1 MGRPREAMVMD
12 MLGTLVNVVAIVIG
26 SLSGHFLIPAI
37 PKSMSQTVTAGVALA
52 VVLIGLDMALIT
64 QNLLIIILSLALGGA
79 IGELAGIQGAL
90 DRIGERVRQAVPSA
104 IGAGDAF
111 VTATLIFCV
120 GPMAIMGAIQSGVA
134 GDHATLYA
142 KSTLDGI
149 TSLVLGSTLGLGVL
163 GSALPVLLYQ
173 GGITLA
179 AAQLS
184 TLLTADMV
192 TELTASG
199 GMIIVALGLNMLGVT
214 GLRVANLLPALVLA
228 PALSSLASI
237 IFVLG

>member
-1 MGRPREAMVMD
+1 MVMV
-12 MLGTLVNVVAIVIG
+12 MLGTIVNVVAIILG
-26 SLSGHFLIPAI
+26 SLAGHFVIPAI
-37 PKSMSQTVTAGVALA
+37 PESMSQTVTAGVALA
-52 VVLIGLDMALIT
+52 VVLIGMDMALTT
-64 QNLLIIILSLALGGA
+64 QNLLIIIVSLALGGA

-90 DRIGERVRQAVPSA
+90 DRLGDRVRQAVPSA
-104 IGAGDAF
+104 IGVGEAF

-163 GSALPVLLYQ
+163 GSAVPVFLYQ

-214 GLRVANLLPALVLA
+214 SLRVANLLPALVLA
-228 PALSSLASI
+228 PALSLLSEMLSI
-237 IFVLG
+237 LG